1 MFQLVECI
9 MKLYVFINEKC
20 VCYAELFLHKR
31 YFVAYDPFVS
41 GFHRRFM
48 VGTRPVSFSVGEVLM
63 KLQRY

>member
-31 YFVAYDPFVS
+31 YFVAYVHQACVIFS
-41 GFHRRFM
+41 G
-48 VGTRPVSFSVGEVLM
+48 
-63 KLQRY
+63 